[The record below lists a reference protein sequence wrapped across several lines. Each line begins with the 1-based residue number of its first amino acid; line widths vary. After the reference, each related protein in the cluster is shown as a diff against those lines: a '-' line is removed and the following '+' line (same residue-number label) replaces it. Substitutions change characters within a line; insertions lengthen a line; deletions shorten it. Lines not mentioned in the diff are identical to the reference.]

1 MQFLSKS
8 YLDTSPVPN
17 HLPIIAH
24 ICPLRKKKAASTWVE
39 QLIKYIFD
47 LVEPKCAYI
56 PPLYHNILIIAQ
68 KRLVCKPNVAPYGRT
83 LANKVVFWC
92 FSPYFGI
99 YNDKMEFFSALA
111 RKKAWHRALLGL
123 RFTNFVRELT
133 HSVCKRIYKY
143 KINIKKHPSGMTERC

>member
-1 MQFLSKS
+1 MH
-8 YLDTSPVPN
+8 T
-17 HLPIIAH
+17 
-24 ICPLRKKKAASTWVE
+24 
-39 QLIKYIFD
+39 
-47 LVEPKCAYI
+47 
-56 PPLYHNILIIAQ
+56 PPLLPIIAQ

-143 KINIKKHPSGMTERC
+143 KINIKKLFRKFMRKHSKTEPRATSKRNQNYSKIIQKYNFNAKRM